1 MQSPDTDVTD
11 KTFHDVNFHIA
22 KHEEPF
28 HEFLVKNH
36 PTVLSENIFEFFF
49 RKAQDAEAVKVDV
62 HNEPQIGSANENKME
77 IEDPGKTMVCI
88 FIVWKLTF
96 S

>member
-1 MQSPDTDVTD
+1 M
-11 KTFHDVNFHIA
+11 
-22 KHEEPF
+22 
-28 HEFLVKNH
+28 
-36 PTVLSENIFEFFF
+36 
-49 RKAQDAEAVKVDV
+49 KVDV
-62 HNEPQIGSANENKME
+62 HNEPPIGSANENKME